1 MMANACILWRDGKR
15 YILGGDDAPHDP
27 LPYLLDTQRA
37 MLDELTAIKAGQSE
51 IRDELAGL
59 RTRINVLLAE
69 TERLP

>member
-1 MMANACILWRDGKR
+1 MNQCILWRDGKR